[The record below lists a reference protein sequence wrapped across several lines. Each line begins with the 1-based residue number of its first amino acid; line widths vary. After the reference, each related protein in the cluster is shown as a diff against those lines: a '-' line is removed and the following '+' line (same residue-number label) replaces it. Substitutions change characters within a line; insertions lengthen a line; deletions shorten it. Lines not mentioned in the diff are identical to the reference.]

1 MPALLI
7 FLPTANSNAPTY
19 ISKTKANLQCLRA
32 DNVNPGSEKVAA
44 APSPTPLHGGSLSG
58 GAIAGIVIGVLAGVA
73 LIGGAAFLFWRRRR
87 RSRQAQAL
95 EPEQKG
101 GDPESPV
108 IAGKDAG
115 EMNERTHV
123 VEAEDTPVKE
133 LSPDSEVTKPG
144 TEMKPA
150 ELSGANG
157 VVEKDGAANVVAE
170 KEAAEAPL
178 PPAEMLGDVPKD
190 R

>member
-1 MPALLI
+1 MPALII

-32 DNVNPGSEKVAA
+32 NNINPGSEKVAA
-44 APSPTPLHGGSLSG
+44 APSPTPLHGNSLSG
-58 GAIAGIVIGVLAGVA
+58 GAIAGIVIGVLAAVA
-73 LIGGAAFLFWRRRR
+73 IVAGAAFFFWRRRR
-87 RSRQAQAL
+87 RSKEAQAL

-108 IAGKDAG
+108 IAAKDGG
-115 EMNERTHV
+115 EMREQMNV
-123 VEAEDTPVKE
+123 VEIEDTPVKE
-133 LSPDSEVTKPG
+133 LSPDSEVMKAG

-157 VVEKDGAANVVAE
+157 VVEKDGAASVVAK
-170 KEAAEAPL
+170 KEAESAV
-178 PPAEMLGDVPKD
+178 PPAEVLGDVPKD